1 MSSISSRGREERN
14 EEEVLERL
22 RQDFDPW
29 EKSRQ
34 ARFHAGEKSWSA
46 LEGVH
51 NDGEKIYQCFTKT
64 TADNGE
70 KHLKPFFKKLRTLER
85 TARREGF
92 GEAHPVYRY
101 PSAYLDALI
110 HLDDAEKWA
119 LEEGRLEDDIIAE
132 QPRNRRKVLEWLAK
146 PQNQHILDGMSDGG
160 TDIWAHSEP
169 GEGKT
174 SFANVVGG
182 VRMTEINNETVLWM
196 LTLDELECL
205 PLAPWMTV
213 AVPEGIEYE
222 VYAKPRAPTLPTV
235 EIELTDVFRDTITY
249 RNPRDLMTKIV
260 PGGLYAV
267 LPDPLFR
274 GCSQLTQAT
283 YTPAREADNPGEVTP
298 LRDVNH
304 AFLKTRAVDD
314 EFLHPTLM
322 VNDEFSDLVPLNPEA
337 DENDTNR
344 KVKDYP
350 KALGKARKKNLS
362 TMNLSHSISRCDE
375 GVREK
380 NRWFVTMPNTPP
392 PSSTLSGIGKVPIDM
407 GYINKFVDRKGKAAI
422 WRNQHYAPIEW
433 PNPYRRYKFRG
444 EISVR
449 YPRREEA
456 LNAM

>member
-1 MSSISSRGREERN
+1 MSTISSRRRAEKNRQA
-14 EEEVLERL
+14 VLSRL
-22 RQDFDPW
+22 HDDFEPW

-34 ARFHAGEKSWSA
+34 ARYHAGEASWERLSKR
-46 LEGVH
+46 GIH
-51 NDGEKIYQCFTKT
+51 NDGKVMHQFFENDDGNQ
-64 TADNGE
+64 
-70 KHLKPFFKKLRTLER
+70 LKPFYKKLRTLTR

-92 GEAHPVYRY
+92 DKSHEVYRY

-110 HLDDAEKWA
+110 HVDDAELWA
-119 LEEGRLEDDIIAE
+119 LEDGRLDDDIIAE
-132 QPRNRRKVLEWLAK
+132 QPEKRRKVLEWLAQ
-146 PQNQHILDGMSDGG
+146 PENRHVLDAMGDGG

-174 SFANVVGG
+174 SFANVIGG
-182 VRMTEINNETVLWM
+182 IRMPEINNETVLWM

-205 PLAPWMTV
+205 PLAPFMTV

-222 VYAKPRAPTLPTV
+222 VYAKPRDSTLPTV
-235 EIELTDVFRDTITY
+235 EVELTDVFRDTLTY
-249 RNPRDLMTKIV
+249 TSPRDLMTKIV

-274 GCSQLTQAT
+274 GCEKLTRAS
-283 YTPAREADNPGEVTP
+283 YTPAREASDIAEVTP
-298 LRDVNH
+298 LRDASF

-314 EFLHPTLM
+314 EFLHPTLQ

-350 KALGKARKKNLS
+350 VSLGKARKKNLS
-362 TMNLSHSISRCDE
+362 TINLSHSIARCDE

-392 PSSTLSGIGKVPIDM
+392 PASSLSGVGNVPINM
-407 GYINKFVDRKGKAAI
+407 SYINKFVDRKGKAAI
-422 WRNQHYAPIEW
+422 WRNRNYAPISW
-433 PNPYRRYKFRG
+433 ANPYRNYQFRG

-456 LNAM
+456 MDAL